1 MRAAPQLLL
10 SVLLTL
16 GLVACDGNKGGDKP
30 AGDQPAGDK
39 PAAGGAATQPAAG
52 GAATQRAAGGAAAA
66 EVPKDARVFWIM
78 PKEGSKVPETFPAAF
93 GVAGMT
99 LTKAGEAMTDKS
111 RGHHHVVVDGKPI
124 PAGTPVPKDDKNI
137 HYGDAS
143 STTML
148 TLAPGKHTL
157 TLQFADGA
165 HLSYGD
171 ALSQT
176 INVEVVKTPAP
187 GKVMFVEP
195 KDGAKV
201 KGPVK
206 MTFGAEG
213 YGIRPAGE
221 DAIEQITGHHHVI
234 VDGAPAPAGVMVP
247 KDETHIHYG
256 KGQTEAELSLA
267 PGKHTLTL
275 QLADGAHLSY
285 GEKLSHTITIEVE

>member
-1 MRAAPQLLL
+1 MRSAPLFALCA
-10 SVLLTL
+10 LLTL

-30 AGDQPAGDK
+30 ADDKKADPAGDK
-39 PAAGGAATQPAAG
+39 PAAASSQP
-52 GAATQRAAGGAAAA
+52 AGGAAAT
-66 EVPKDARVFWIM
+66 EVPKDARVFWIL
-78 PKEGSKVPETFPAAF
+78 PKEGSKVPESFPAAF

-99 LTKAGEAMTDKS
+99 LTKAGEAMKDKS

-148 TLAPGKHTL
+148 KLAPGKHTL

-171 ALSQT
+171 KLSQT
-176 INVEVVKTPAP
+176 INVEVVKTDKP

-201 KGPVK
+201 KSPVK
-206 MTFGAEG
+206 MKFAAEG
-213 YGIRPAGE
+213 YKVRPAGE
-221 DAIEQITGHHHVI
+221 DAIEQISGHHHVI
-234 VDGAPAPAGVMVP
+234 VDGKPLAAGQMVP
-247 KDETHIHYG
+247 KDEKNIHYG
-256 KGQTEAELSLA
+256 DGSTEAELKLDK
-267 PGKHTLTL
+267 GKHTLTL
-275 QLADGAHLSY
+275 QLADGAHLAY
-285 GEKLSHTITIEVE
+285 GEKLSHTITVEVE